1 MHDEKHKSHKL
12 FVLALSLILIL
23 AESLTAFAEDYDL
36 VINNGR
42 VMDPETMYDDVANV
56 GIRDGKIAVITR
68 EKITGTKT
76 IDATG
81 HVVAPGFI
89 DEHFHWTRVMG
100 YKLGLRDGVTTA
112 MDLEMGALGTYVDRW
127 YKEREGK
134 TQLNYGC
141 ATSHEFAR
149 SLILD
154 GATAHDT
161 PEAQQSRG
169 AGDGWSSKKPNL
181 EEGNKILQVLD
192 DGLRAGAIGIGSTLG
207 YMRDGATAREMFE
220 VQKVAANYGRQTGV
234 HLRYTPGDSTTEPIG
249 AQEVLANA
257 LALGAPAIICHFN
270 NPGWDVIQELLFR
283 LQKRGH
289 NVWGEI
295 YPYRAGSTALNAVFL
310 EPETW
315 LDKLGYKY
323 EDTLM
328 DPATGKFYTR
338 QTYEADIKK
347 DPTKIV
353 IVYKMP
359 EEDVAKWLTLSGV
372 AMASDGM
379 PIPGD
384 WPWDTPYEKLPN
396 THPRTAGAHGATLR
410 LGREHKIP
418 LMQSL
423 AQLSYIPAKHLGQMG
438 LEAMKVRGRMQQGM
452 TADVVVFDP
461 QNVKDNSTYAKGA
474 LPTTGIPYVVVN
486 GIVVVQDSKVL
497 KDVNPGEPIRFDPE
511 AKGRFQPLTRE
522 AWRETFLVAPVD
534 FCGVEPFG
542 HSRDH

>member
-1 MHDEKHKSHKL
+1 MREIISM
-12 FVLALSLILIL
+12 FSCVFFCALAVS
-23 AESLTAFAEDYDL
+23 AMAADYDL

-42 VMDPETMYDDVANV
+42 VMDPETNYDAVANV
-56 GIRDGKIAVITR
+56 GIKDGKIAVISK
-68 EKITGTKT
+68 EKVTGKET

-81 HVVAPGFI
+81 LVVAPGFI
-89 DEHFHWTRVMG
+89 DEHSHWTRPMG
-100 YKLGLRDGVTTA
+100 YKLGLRDGVTSA
-112 MDLEMGALGTYVDRW
+112 MDLEMG
-127 YKEREGK
+127 
-134 TQLNYGC
+134 
-141 ATSHEFAR
+141 
-149 SLILD
+149 
-154 GATAHDT
+154 
-161 PEAQQSRG
+161 
-169 AGDGWSSKKPNL
+169 
-181 EEGNKILQVLD
+181 
-192 DGLRAGAIGIGSTLG
+192 TLG
-207 YMRDGATAREMFE
+207 YMREGVTAREMFE
-220 VQKVAANYGRQTGV
+220 VQKVAANYGRQTAA
-234 HLRYTPGDSTTEPIG
+234 HLRYTPGDATTEPIG

-270 NPGWDVIQELLFR
+270 NPGWDVIQELLVR
-283 LQKRGH
+283 LQKRGY

-310 EPETW
+310 QPETW

-359 EEDVAKWLTLSGV
+359 EEDVAKWLALPGV

-384 WPWDTPYEKLPN
+384 WAWDTPYDKLPN

-423 AQLSYIPAKHLGQMG
+423 AQLSYIPAKHLGEMG
-438 LEAMKVRGRMQQGM
+438 LEAMKVRGRMQTGM
-452 TADVVVFDP
+452 VADMVVFDP
-461 QNVKDNSTYAKGA
+461 QNVKDNSTYAQGA

-486 GIVVVQDSKVL
+486 GVVVVRDSKVL
-497 KDVNPGEPIRFDPE
+497 QDVNPGQAIRFEPE
-511 AKGRFQPLTRE
+511 AKGRFQPLTKE
-522 AWRETFLVAPVD
+522 GWRETFLVAPVD
-534 FCGVEPFG
+534 FCGVVPFG
-542 HSRDH
+542 HSRNH